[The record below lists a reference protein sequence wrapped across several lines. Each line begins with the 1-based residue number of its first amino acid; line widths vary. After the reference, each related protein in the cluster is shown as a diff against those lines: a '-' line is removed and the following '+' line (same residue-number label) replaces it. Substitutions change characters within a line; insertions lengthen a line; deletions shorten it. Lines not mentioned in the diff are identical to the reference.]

1 MTLNTKQLFFFFFNS
16 LELCSFLFAAHVPIF
31 CRAAFSVVLL
41 RREEKKKKRRQGTS
55 YGEGNWKI
63 SFSCFCHGQKIILG
77 NLFSWA
83 TRAELRYW
91 LPETLSSVF
100 PCLVLPET
108 FWFLLPALVRWQ
120 RLVLCS
126 EQGAALSS
134 HIFSSDSLKKK
145 VSLIV
150 LDAKG
155 EWRGKAACFSA
166 LASRKTEQSFHVFFS
181 ISESSK
187 GYVTLDTFRHIWQ
200 LSFGCFTLG
209 WCDIDSGSRRRLLSS
224 EFSRTYVFFLLF
236 LLACLF
242 VFFRK
247 CNSKAFI
254 RIFFFSVK
262 ASLVFFLWHNGAVLV
277 STFNYDGA
285 TDLFIQV
292 EWQLTIWIFCEDILK
307 VNKSEIPNVRD
318 WLQPESQHFLHVIQ

>member
-1 MTLNTKQLFFFFFNS
+1 MRHTFPFFVGQLF
-16 LELCSFLFAAHVPIF
+16 LLF
-31 CRAAFSVVLL
+31 CWG
-41 RREEKKKKRRQGTS
+41 EKKKKKKRRQGTS

-77 NLFSWA
+77 NLFSWV

-155 EWRGKAACFSA
+155 EWRGKAAFFSA
-166 LASRKTEQSFHVFFS
+166 LASSRKTEQSFHVFFS

-224 EFSRTYVFFLLF
+224 EFSRTYVFFSENVILKHLLEY
-236 LLACLF
+236 
-242 VFFRK
+242 
-247 CNSKAFI
+247 S
-254 RIFFFSVK
+254 FFSVK